1 MFGIQR
7 QPEIPLSIRLDPV
20 IQKNGWNLIQYNN
33 LVCIKKE
40 RFYYTLS
47 AMYHFKGQPQL
58 ELDSSLIHLGEYIPV
73 HLDSSMF
80 SGLPIVVNNN
90 QFFVNLATN
99 IVYIKPKDIAIMVP
113 NSSPYNFELYGTFTF
128 AGMYHPCMNSKSTS
142 SNTFLSAIP
151 HAPAPKKEKKLDTNI
166 TTETNSNNV
175 VENTLSDYSYPA
187 KQEPF
192 ILPNVPSI
200 INVSNISYD
209 TSGQRQSQL
218 SVSSNNMNYQKQL
231 QGPSIDMSGQRQLAY
246 MNLETITFL
255 IPFLMPQTTN
265 VNSLVKT
272 VLSIIQHVKS
282 YRILLITNANV
293 ETIPETVR
301 DKLFIIQHN
310 RYVGRLGQENIL
322 NLKMKNLYDVAS
334 FYNYMISSYVK
345 TDWCTVWNYNWEI
358 KKWDSIVK
366 ANRIYNVPNYY
377 HIEDQVYVSRQ
388 YGRVGYILNKNMRY
402 SSTLDGQD
410 IMVPKLGKESFE
422 PTIIVQGNYDMVD
435 IVDRH
440 NILLYGNE
448 TDARY
453 FFNQIQNGT
462 MIDTVEK
469 IEIK

>member
-7 QPEIPLSIRLDPV
+7 QPEIPLTIRLDPV

-47 AMYHFKGQPQL
+47 SMYHFKGRP
-58 ELDSSLIHLGEYIPV
+58 EPEFDSSLIHLGEYIPA

-80 SGLPIVVNNN
+80 SALPIVVNNN
-90 QFFVNLATN
+90 QFFVNLAKN

-113 NSSPYNFELYGTFTF
+113 NNSPYNFELYGTFTF
-128 AGMYHPCMNSKSTS
+128 AGTYHPCMNSTATS

-151 HAPAPKKEKKLDTNI
+151 HAPPPKKEKILDTNI

-175 VENTLSDYSYPA
+175 VENTLSDYSYANKPEIPTI
-187 KQEPF
+187 Q
-192 ILPNVPSI
+192 
-200 INVSNISYD
+200 NISYD
-209 TSGQRQSQL
+209 MSVQRQ
-218 SVSSNNMNYQKQL
+218 QKPVVN
-231 QGPSIDMSGQRQLAY
+231 PSFDMTHYAY

-265 VNSLVKT
+265 INSLVKT

-293 ETIPETVR
+293 ETIPETIR
-301 DKLFIIQHN
+301 DNIFIIQHN
-310 RYVGRLGQENIL
+310 RYTGRLGQENTL
-322 NLKMKNLYDVAS
+322 NLKMNNLYDVAS
-334 FYNYMISSYVK
+334 FYNYMISSFVK
-345 TDWCTVWNYNWEI
+345 TDWFTVWNYNWEI

-377 HIEDQVYVSRQ
+377 HIEGQSYLSRQ
-388 YGRVGYILNKNMRY
+388 YGRVGYVLNKNMRY
-402 SSTLDGQD
+402 ASTLDGQD

-422 PTIIVQGNYDMVD
+422 QNIIVQGNYDMVD
-435 IVDRH
+435 IEDRQ

-448 TDARY
+448 IETRD
-453 FFNQIQNGT
+453 FFNHIKNGR

-469 IEIK
+469 IEKIIS